1 MLQVFS
7 NLSDIHIT
15 TLSSPM
21 NVLLACSL
29 KNCEDVH
36 WTLIELALEARPPGS
51 ALQKQCKL

>member
-7 NLSDIHIT
+7 NLSHIHIT

-36 WTLIELALEARPPGS
+36 WTLIELALEAHPLGS
-51 ALQKQCKL
+51 ALQKQSKL